1 MAITRRNALKII
13 GATPV
18 AAAGLGFSD
27 AAAQE
32 QAAHAHGAAAAQAPA
47 AAARK
52 GPYKPKFFNGHEWAT
67 VTLLADIIIPKDERS
82 GSATDAGVPEFIDFQ
97 MTDRPDAQVPIRGGL
112 RWLDAECHSRF
123 EKAFTDCTPAQ
134 RTEVLDAI
142 AYPKK
147 TTPELSQGAAFFTR
161 FRDLV
166 ATGFWTSKMGIAD
179 LKYLGNVPNVWNG
192 CPDECL
198 THLGVKA

>member
-1 MAITRRNALKII
+1 MDITRRNALKII
-13 GATPV
+13 SATPV
-18 AAAGLGFSD
+18 AAGLGLGE
-27 AAAQE
+27 AVAE
-32 QAAHAHGAAAAQAPA
+32 QAPHVHGTAPA
-47 AAARK
+47 AAAAAR
-52 GPYKPKFFNGHEWAT
+52 GPFKPKFFSAHEWAT
-67 VTLLADIIIPKDERS
+67 VTLLSDIIIPKDERS
-82 GSATDAGVPEFIDFQ
+82 GSASDAGVPQFIDFQ

-123 EKAFTDCTPAQ
+123 GTTFVESTAAQ

-142 AYPKK
+142 AYLRKAS
-147 TTPELSQGAAFFTR
+147 PELSQGAAFFTR

-166 ATGFWTSKMGIAD
+166 ATGFWTSKAGIAD
-179 LKYLGNVPNVWNG
+179 LQYIGNVPTVWNG